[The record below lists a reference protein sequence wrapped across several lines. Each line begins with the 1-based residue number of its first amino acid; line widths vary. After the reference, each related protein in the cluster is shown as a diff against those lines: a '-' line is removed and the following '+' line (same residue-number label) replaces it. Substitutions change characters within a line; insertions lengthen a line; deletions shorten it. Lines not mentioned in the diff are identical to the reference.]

1 MAVFV
6 CGDLQLEK
14 GKGVWVQDCSAATE
28 NLLIAANAR
37 GLGAV
42 WLGVYPIE
50 ERIIGSRRLPGLPD
64 HIIPLCIVVIG
75 YPAKKSLQLIGLIQR
90 GFIGTNGNK

>member
-28 NLLIAANAR
+28 NVLIAANAR

-50 ERIIGSRRLPGLPD
+50 ERIIGSRKLLGLPD
-64 HIIPLCIVVIG
+64 HIIPLSIVVIG
-75 YPAKKSLQLIGLIQR
+75 YPAE
-90 GFIGTNGNK
+90 NKPPANRFNTDRVHRNKW